1 MKQKKIFK
9 APKGYLKGKVI
20 AITGASDGIGAVAAK
35 TFASF
40 GATIILIGRSVPK
53 LEKVYDEID
62 AAGGPTP
69 GIYPI
74 CFEKASEK
82 SYSELYNGIAVV
94 FDSLDGLLHSA
105 ALLGERTPIASYTIK
120 AWEAVMRVNVSSQ
133 FMLTKALLPLLE
145 NSKNASVIFTSSNVG
160 RIGKA
165 YWGAYAVS
173 KFATEGLSQVLSSE
187 LEETSNIRV
196 NCINPGAIRT
206 RMRASAFPAENPN
219 TVKKPEEIMSS
230 YLYLIGDES
239 ISISGKSI
247 DAQ

>member
-1 MKQKKIFK
+1 MKQRIFK
-9 APKGYLKGKVI
+9 APKGYLQGKVI
-20 AITGASDGIGAVAAK
+20 AVTGASDGIGAVAAK
-35 TFASF
+35 TFASY

-53 LEKVYDEID
+53 LEKVYDEIETD
-62 AAGGPTP
+62 GGPTP

-82 SYSELYNGIAVV
+82 NYSELHNGIAAV
-94 FDSLDGLLHSA
+94 FGSIDGLLHSA
-105 ALLGERTPIASYTIK
+105 ALLGERTPIANYAAKS
-120 AWEAVMRVNVSSQ
+120 WEAVMRVNVSWQ

-145 NSKNASVIFTSSNVG
+145 NSENASIIFTSSGVG
-160 RIGKA
+160 RVGKA

-173 KFATEGLSQVLSSE
+173 KFAIEGLSQVLSNE
-187 LEETSNIRV
+187 LEGTCNIRV
-196 NCINPGAIRT
+196 NCINPGPSRT

-219 TVKKPEEIMSS
+219 TIKKPEEIMSS

-239 ISISGKSI
+239 IPISGQSI

>member
-1 MKQKKIFK
+1 M
-9 APKGYLKGKVI
+9 
-20 AITGASDGIGAVAAK
+20 
-35 TFASF
+35 
-40 GATIILIGRSVPK
+40 
-53 LEKVYDEID
+53 
-62 AAGGPTP
+62 
-69 GIYPI
+69 
-74 CFEKASEK
+74 
-82 SYSELYNGIAVV
+82 V

-230 YLYLIGDES
+230 YLYLIGDELS
-239 ISISGKSI
+239 LIHI
-247 DAQ
+247 

>member
-1 MKQKKIFK
+1 
-9 APKGYLKGKVI
+9 
-20 AITGASDGIGAVAAK
+20 
-35 TFASF
+35 
-40 GATIILIGRSVPK
+40 
-53 LEKVYDEID
+53 
-62 AAGGPTP
+62 
-69 GIYPI
+69 
-74 CFEKASEK
+74 
-82 SYSELYNGIAVV
+82 
-94 FDSLDGLLHSA
+94 
-105 ALLGERTPIASYTIK
+105 
-120 AWEAVMRVNVSSQ
+120 
-133 FMLTKALLPLLE
+133 
-145 NSKNASVIFTSSNVG
+145 
-160 RIGKA
+160 
-165 YWGAYAVS
+165 VS